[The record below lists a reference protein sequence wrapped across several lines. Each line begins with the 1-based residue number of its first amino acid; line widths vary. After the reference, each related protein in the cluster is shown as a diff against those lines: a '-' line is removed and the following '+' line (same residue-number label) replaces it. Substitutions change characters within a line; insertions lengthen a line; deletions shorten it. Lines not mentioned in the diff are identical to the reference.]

1 MTDHPYNKDLR
12 MPDRDFPP
20 VTLTEMITHDELIER
35 WPWLTAQTVNKWR
48 RAGAIRSFRGKK
60 GILVYPMGD
69 IERALT
75 DSLRALA
82 ENHSGAPSSPVEEPE
97 QASSS
102 HHEMSEADQIREQLW
117 LRQIHERKFPRAKN
131 ANPSPDR

>member
-1 MTDHPYNKDLR
+1 

-20 VTLTEMITHDELIER
+20 VTLAEMITHGELIER
-35 WPWLTAQTVNKWR
+35 CPWLTAQTVNKWR

-75 DSLRALA
+75 ESLTASA
-82 ENHSGAPSSPVEEPE
+82 ENHSGAPSSSVELPK
-97 QASSS
+97 QVSATP
-102 HHEMSEADQIREQLW
+102 HEMSEADQIRERLW
-117 LRQIHERKFPRAKN
+117 LRQIHERKFPRDKTYTR
-131 ANPSPDR
+131 PSNK